1 MSRTLD
7 CAQVSLPDQMPHTHT
22 PSQYPCSFL
31 YGFIIYI
38 CIPKQYGSIFSVFI
52 FIYVQLYC
60 CVLLCLATFTNIV
73 LNIHPCSCMQL
84 CSFSL
89 LCDIPLFDY
98 IVIYSSVFCYWMCD
112 GLSFLPIMN
121 NAFIDI
127 SYMSYTQVA
136 HATPRE
142 SLIFIKLS

>member
-1 MSRTLD
+1 M
-7 CAQVSLPDQMPHTHT
+7 
-22 PSQYPCSFL
+22 FL
-31 YGFIIYI
+31 HA
-38 CIPKQYGSIFSVFI
+38 V
-52 FIYVQLYC
+52 V
-60 CVLLCLATFTNIV
+60 V
-73 LNIHPCSCMQL
+73 

-98 IVIYSSVFCYWMCD
+98 IVIYLSMFCYWMCD
-112 GLSFLPIMN
+112 HLSFLPIMN

-142 SLIFIKLS
+142 SLIFIKLL